1 MPSPETT
8 TSAGSAE
15 QLPAAAG
22 TAASAA
28 APAADAEAAA
38 TAPAEKPFAVVASF
52 DGPEKLLRALEEL
65 RDLGFRDF
73 DAHTPFPVHGIERA
87 MGLRDSKVPYLSLA
101 GGALG
106 LLGGVALQVWT
117 MGYDYPL
124 NLSGKPY
131 VAWQAYVPISFET
144 TILLTA
150 FGTFFGMWALNGLPR
165 FFHPV
170 MQADAFPKASDDRF
184 LVSVESSDPRFDLEK
199 VRGLLEGKGAST
211 VEEVRP

>member
-8 TSAGSAE
+8 T
-15 QLPAAAG
+15 
-22 TAASAA
+22 TV
-28 APAADAEAAA
+28 
-38 TAPAEKPFAVVASF
+38 EKPFAVVAAF
-52 DGPEKLLRALEEL
+52 DAPEQMLRALEEL

-87 MGLRDSKVPYLSLA
+87 MGMRDSKVPYLALA
-101 GGALG
+101 GGLAG
-106 LLGGVALQVWT
+106 LLGGLALQVWT

-124 NLSGKPY
+124 NLSGKPF
-131 VAWQAYVPISFET
+131 VAWQAYVPIAFET

-150 FGTFFGMWALNGLPR
+150 FGTFFGMWGLNKLPR

-184 LVSVESSDPRFDLEK
+184 LVSVESSDPRFDLAK
-199 VRGLLEGKGAST
+199 VKGMLEEKGAAS

>member
-8 TSAGSAE
+8 TSTGSV
-15 QLPAAAG
+15 
-22 TAASAA
+22 
-28 APAADAEAAA
+28 D
-38 TAPAEKPFAVVASF
+38 KPFAVVASF
-52 DGPEKLLRALEEL
+52 GAPESMLHALEEL

-87 MGLRDSKVPYLSLA
+87 MGMKDSKVAYL
-101 GGALG
+101 ALG
-106 LLGGVALQVWT
+106 GGVAGLVGGLALQIWT

-131 VAWQAYVPISFET
+131 VAWQAYVPIGFET

-150 FGTFFGMWALNGLPR
+150 FGTFFGMWALNKLPH

-170 MQADAFPKASDDRF
+170 MQAEAFPAASDDRF
-184 LVSVESSDPRFDLEK
+184 LVSVESTDPRFELEK
-199 VRGLLEGKGAST
+199 VKGMLKEKGAAT
-211 VEEVRP
+211 IEEVRP